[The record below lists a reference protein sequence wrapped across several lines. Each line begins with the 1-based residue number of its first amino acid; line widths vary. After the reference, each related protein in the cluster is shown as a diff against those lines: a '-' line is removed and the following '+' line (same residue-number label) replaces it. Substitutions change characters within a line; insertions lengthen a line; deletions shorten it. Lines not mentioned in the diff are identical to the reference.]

1 MTEIRPVSTDDD
13 YKIACYFHDKLTEL
27 YSHWKIKFHIY
38 CSHCGAKFR
47 LPVIPRELTINH
59 KTELQIGDS
68 SEMIET
74 PFIVNT
80 LELIYGDKFC

>member
-27 YSHWKIKFHIY
+27 YSHWKIKFH
-38 CSHCGAKFR
+38 
-47 LPVIPRELTINH
+47 